1 MYKLRF
7 DGACKGNPGICG
19 AGFLIYKG
27 DEVIYKDCAV
37 VSLKNTNNYAEYSAI
52 LLGIKKALELDIKSL
67 TVEGDSNLVIN
78 QLNQKYEVRSENL
91 KPLYEKIIESLIDLD
106 EIIFE
111 HIYRTKNT
119 EADRLANLAIKKYY
133 SLDKTTA
140 DLQVID
146 VLLLY

>member
-7 DGACKGNPGICG
+7 DGASKGNPGICG
-19 AGFLIYKG
+19 AGFLIYK
-27 DEVIYKDCAV
+27 DDKAIYKGYAV
-37 VSLKNTNNYAEYSAI
+37 VSLKNTNNYAEYCAI

-91 KPLYEKIIESLIDLD
+91 KPLYEKIIETLIDLD

-133 SLDKTTA
+133 SIDKTNA
-140 DLQVID
+140 DLEVID
-146 VLLLY
+146 VLSLY